1 LAIVPVGFPL
11 ILQIC
16 HLLSLDLLTDVKHSL
31 SKLFWY
37 PPVSSFWLN
46 NKCFIKEHCL
56 VTMFGLV
63 VTADSVLLKHEAK
76 RRSEIGALRK
86 EARIAL
92 ARRGIIPT
100 ETAIWEWQRK
110 RENDIEC
117 SAEDVSL

>member
-1 LAIVPVGFPL
+1 M
-11 ILQIC
+11 
-16 HLLSLDLLTDVKHSL
+16 LSLDLLTDVKHSR
-31 SKLFWY
+31 SKLFRVLVHSGY
-37 PPVSSFWLN
+37 VN
-46 NKCFIKEHCL
+46 NKRFTKEHCL

-76 RRSEIGALRK
+76 QRSEIGALRK

-100 ETAIWEWQRK
+100 ETAIREWQRE

-117 SAEDVSL
+117 SAEDVPL